1 MTQEAIVTKCLSNNM
16 AEVVVTRTTACGSNC
31 GNCESC
37 IFQNELKT
45 PAKNLIGAKPGHR
58 VIIESK
64 SSKVYG
70 AILLVYIMPIVL
82 LLLGYFLAYSGGASE
97 GICILCSFLGLLA
110 GAAITVFSQKLK
122 KNKDSITFE
131 IISYNTNK

>member
-1 MTQEAIVTKCLSNNM
+1 MTQDAIVYKCLPNGM

-45 PAKNLIGAKPGHR
+45 LAKNSINARPGQK

-64 SSKVYG
+64 SSRIYK
-70 AILLVYIMPIVL
+70 AAMLVYILPML
-82 LLLGYFLAYSGGASE
+82 LMVLGYALGAALSTGE
-97 GICILCSFLGLLA
+97 GLGIALGFAGLIA
-110 GAAITVFSQKLK
+110 GAALIVLSERR
-122 KNKDSITFE
+122 KNKEPITFE
-131 IISYNTNK
+131 IIEFNS